1 MRCSLRAYLRI
12 STALVVTAFLA
23 VACSDGPTEPVTDV
37 PAALLKKGGN
47 GKGNGGGGGGGGDN
61 LAPTADPGG
70 PYSGEA
76 DLTIQFDG
84 SGSSDPDGPNGK
96 LSYEW
101 SFGDGTQA
109 FERDPLHAYS
119 ATGSYTVSLT
129 VTDRKGLPSTS
140 VTTTAEIVD
149 PPGPPDPPDPPAGE
163 ILIGAGDIARCN
175 DNGDDET
182 AALID
187 QDPAATVFTAG
198 DNAYESGTAAEFANC
213 YDPSWG
219 RHKARTRPT
228 PGNHEYK
235 STAAQPYFDYFGATA
250 GEPGKG
256 YYSYNLGAWH
266 ILAMNSNIA
275 LSSTSAQVQWLE
287 SDLAAS
293 GASCTLAYWHH
304 PRFSSGSHGN
314 NSSVGAFWDAL
325 YQQGADII
333 IGGHDHVYERFAP
346 QNPAGQADAANGIRE
361 FVVGTGGKTL
371 YAFDV
376 IKSNSEFR
384 YNQDDGVL
392 KLSLYDGGY
401 DWEFITTD
409 GVVRDSG
416 SGVCH

>member
-1 MRCSLRAYLRI
+1 MRSSLRALSHI
-12 STALVVTAFLA
+12 TVTLVATAFLA
-23 VACSDGPTEPVTDV
+23 VACSDGPTEPVADV
-37 PAALLKKGGN
+37 PDALLKKGGN
-47 GKGNGGGGGGGGDN
+47 GKGKGGGGGGVEN

-70 PYSGEA
+70 PYSGGPGQA
-76 DLTIQFDG
+76 IQFDG
-84 SGSSDPDGPNGK
+84 SGSDDPDGPNGK

-101 SFGDGTQA
+101 SLGDGTQA

-119 ATGSYTVSLT
+119 VPGSYTVSLT
-129 VTDRKGLPSTS
+129 VRDRKGLPSTS
-140 VTTTAEIVD
+140 VTTTAEII
-149 PPGPPDPPDPPAGE
+149 DPPDPPAGE

-175 DNGDDET
+175 DSGDDET

-187 QDPAATVFTAG
+187 QYPTATVFTAG
-198 DNAYESGTAAEFANC
+198 DNAYESGTAAEYANC

-228 PGNHEYK
+228 PGNHEYG
-235 STAAQPYFDYFGATA
+235 STAAQPYFDYFGARA

-256 YYSYNLGAWH
+256 YYSYDLGSWH
-266 ILAMNSNIA
+266 ILALNSNIA
-275 LSSTSAQVQWLE
+275 RSSTSAQVQWLE

-325 YQQGADII
+325 YQQGAEIV
-333 IGGHDHVYERFAP
+333 IGGHDHVYERFAA
-346 QNPAGQADAANGIRE
+346 QNPAGQADAATGIRE

-371 YAFDV
+371 YGFDV